1 MSMNSDTQIDPQA
14 VINDLLEQMKRL
26 TLDNSMLRAY
36 INSNSAAD
44 SDAPPAAAMFDN
56 SDDE

>member
-1 MSMNSDTQIDPQA
+1 MTMNSDTQIDPQA

-36 INSNSAAD
+36 INTNST
-44 SDAPPAAAMFDN
+44 DAPAAVALDGGTTN
-56 SDDE
+56 DD